1 MTKQDCFAGRA
12 KKSDKSLLTIRNW
25 RIVAPATPE
34 LVFPSQIDLA
44 Q

>member
-1 MTKQDCFAGRA
+1 MTKQDFFASRA

-25 RIVAPATPE
+25 RIVAPATLE
-34 LVFPSQIDLA
+34 LVCSSRIDLA